1 MKLRFSLPVYLL
13 CAVLAVGLAG
23 YALSNA
29 HARSGEVQRARLE
42 EALHRAAAACYAIEG
57 AYPPDVDYLRQH
69 YGIRYDRNRFA
80 VIYQPVASNLMPD
93 MTVLERK
100 P

>member
-1 MKLRFSLPVYLL
+1 MKLRFSLLVYLL
-13 CAVLAVGLAG
+13 CVAMALGLAG
-23 YALSNA
+23 QALFNVQ
-29 HARSGEVQRARLE
+29 ARSRSVQRIRLE
-42 EALHRAAAACYAIEG
+42 EALHRAAAACYAAEG

-69 YGIRYDRNRFA
+69 YGICYDEDRFA

-93 MTVLERK
+93 MTVLEQK